1 MRQAGMKPKSHSS
14 GTYWIRANA
23 NTSTPKSSE
32 EVDTLDNFSFKGFIF
47 YLLAYLFVLYLIII

>member
-23 NTSTPKSSE
+23 GN
-32 EVDTLDNFSFKGFIF
+32 EVKEDKGFTGG
-47 YLLAYLFVLYLIII
+47 FVLLFTIFSALGITLLGFIDKYFY

>member
-23 NTSTPKSSE
+23 NTGTPKSGVS
-32 EVDTLDNFSFKGFIF
+32 TLDTFSFKGFIF
-47 YLLAYLFVLYLIII
+47 YLLGYLLVLYLIIV